1 MQRTMGIHECR
12 CLWLARGKKWR
23 SFSQAKSEGLHEEFG
38 SDDKKKVESFQ
49 LKRDV
54 ILYQF
59 KVMALAAAGNPG
71 TSLLKAHG
79 GCLCPCDLPRCL
91 SFQKSLQV

>member
-1 MQRTMGIHECR
+1 MQRTMGIHECG
-12 CLWLARGKKWR
+12 CLWPARGKKWR

-38 SDDKKKVESFQ
+38 SDDKKKKKEEVESFQ
-49 LKRDV
+49 LKSDV

-79 GCLCPCDLPRCL
+79 GCLCPCDLP
-91 SFQKSLQV
+91 

>member
-1 MQRTMGIHECR
+1 MFV
-12 CLWLARGKKWR
+12 ASKGKNWR
-23 SFSQAKSEGLHEEFG
+23 SFSQAKSEGLQE
-38 SDDKKKVESFQ
+38 VESFQ
-49 LKRDV
+49 LKSDV

-79 GCLCPCDLPRCL
+79 GCLCPCDLP
-91 SFQKSLQV
+91 

>member
-1 MQRTMGIHECR
+1 MFV
-12 CLWLARGKKWR
+12 ASKGKNWR

-38 SDDKKKVESFQ
+38 SDDKKKKKEVESFQ
-49 LKRDV
+49 LKSDV

-59 KVMALAAAGNPG
+59 KVMALAAAGNPV

-79 GCLCPCDLPRCL
+79 GCLCPCDLP
-91 SFQKSLQV
+91 